1 MCTVVPNEWAIFSA
15 SSPDFSPL
23 HNHNYTLVCEVTPVP
38 GMNLPITVNWILPN
52 GDLVTEEDGI
62 ISTGT
67 AITTTSVANNSS
79 SSCGIAPGY
88 IKMAF
93 LPIIFNP
100 ITNSDGGY
108 YYCRASVEI
117 PWQSNQTS
125 EISKKISISITSKPT
140 DL

>member
-1 MCTVVPNEWAIFSA
+1 
-15 SSPDFSPL
+15 
-23 HNHNYTLVCEVTPVP
+23 
-38 GMNLPITVNWILPN
+38 MNLPLLVEWILPN
-52 GDLVTEEDGI
+52 GDLVIEEDGI
-62 ISTGT
+62 ISMGT

-117 PWQSNQTS
+117 PWQSNQISQVTEKSLISVTS
-125 EISKKISISITSKPT
+125 EFSTHLSK
-140 DL
+140 